1 MKMTMKNIMQRRW
14 KYYEKGNVD
23 ENDSEKDNN
32 TNYNKVLGDNWFSD
46 APAVTLLSAAEQLWS
61 FSLENVKLALLA
73 LCHKIKIYFFMN

>member
-1 MKMTMKNIMQRRW
+1 MKMTMRNIMQRQW

-32 TNYNKVLGDNWFSD
+32 ANYNKVLGDNWFSD
-46 APAVTLLSAAEQLWS
+46 APAVTRLSAAEQLWS

-73 LCHKIKIYFFMN
+73 LCQLL